1 MTLFC
6 YKQKEMK
13 TEVHVDALLHISVGG
28 LSIAFHIN
36 LFLHACS
43 DFLQ

>member
-28 LSIAFHIN
+28 LSIVFHIIHVLN
-36 LFLHACS
+36 FFS
-43 DFLQ
+43 KV